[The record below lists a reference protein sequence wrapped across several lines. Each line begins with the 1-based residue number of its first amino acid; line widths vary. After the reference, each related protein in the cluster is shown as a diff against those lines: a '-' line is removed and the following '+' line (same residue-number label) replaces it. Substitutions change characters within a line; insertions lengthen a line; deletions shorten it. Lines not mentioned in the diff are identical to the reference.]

1 MLRWEGEARRLFL
14 CHIPKIKSPRTILI
28 GEGSVL
34 PDLLSDKPAG
44 GVVANGH
51 KTHLLRE
58 SVSSDSQESTGG
70 GKQFCWYV
78 KQSHTPVMKKRHSQ
92 AMLRSLEEIACD
104 QMGWL

>member
-1 MLRWEGEARRLFL
+1 M
-14 CHIPKIKSPRTILI
+14 I

-34 PDLLSDKPAG
+34 PDLLSDKPVG

-58 SVSSDSQESTGG
+58 SVSSDSQESTDG

-104 QMGWL
+104 IRWVGSEIQPGLGYLGGGDDSTP